1 MDKISAEAYVKAL
14 KEARDKGKLNIDPI
28 LTKRVRDIASKLIA
42 QTGTFRDDALKWKW
56 QVNVVDEAT
65 VNKEAYENSKN
76 KLTENLKN
84 HLWDSSREETLQMID
99 DFMSRVHNEN
109 YSIAT
114 TNLISRIVDNIKEL
128 VIERYEAK
136 DDSKFY
142 AREFDALEAKLA
154 TIKNKRSK
162 EYLET
167 YKETAVQGDRMWK
180 YLAVM
185 LKTTSRIDKLAEAL
199 ADFTEE
205 ARIG

>member
-1 MDKISAEAYVKAL
+1 ML
-14 KEARDKGKLNIDPI
+14 KLMNGVDL
-28 LTKRVRDIASKLIA
+28 
-42 QTGTFRDDALKWKW
+42 LK
-56 QVNVVDEAT
+56 QDHT
-65 VNKEAYENSKN
+65 
-76 KLTENLKN
+76 
-84 HLWDSSREETLQMID
+84 H
-99 DFMSRVHNEN
+99 
-109 YSIAT
+109 
-114 TNLISRIVDNIKEL
+114 SRIADNIKEL
-128 VIERYEAK
+128 VIERYQASESSA
-136 DDSKFY
+136 FF
-142 AREFDALEAKLA
+142 AREYDELEAKLA

>member
-1 MDKISAEAYVKAL
+1 M
-14 KEARDKGKLNIDPI
+14 R
-28 LTKRVRDIASKLIA
+28 LI
-42 QTGTFRDDALKWKW
+42 
-56 QVNVVDEAT
+56 
-65 VNKEAYENSKN
+65 
-76 KLTENLKN
+76 
-84 HLWDSSREETLQMID
+84 WDSSREETLQMID

-205 ARIG
+205 VRIG

>member
-1 MDKISAEAYVKAL
+1 MKKKITDDKSKVAVTNNTA
-14 KEARDKGKLNIDPI
+14 N
-28 LTKRVRDIASKLIA
+28 TAS
-42 QTGTFRDDALKWKW
+42 
-56 QVNVVDEAT
+56 EAT
-65 VNKEAYENSKN
+65 TNKEAYENSKN

-84 HLWDSSREETLQMID
+84 HLWNSAKEESLQMID
-99 DFMSRVHNEN
+99 DFMDRVHNEN

-128 VIERYEAK
+128 VIERYEA
-136 DDSKFY
+136 SESSAFF
-142 AREFDALEAKLA
+142 AREYDQLETKLA

-167 YKETAVQGDRMWK
+167 YKQAAVQGDRMWK
-180 YLAVM
+180 FLTIM
-185 LKTTSRIDKLAEAL
+185 LNTTSRIDKLANAL

>member
-1 MDKISAEAYVKAL
+1 MKKLLLGLLTSLLLATGCTSVTKTGALGTVKKKTTDDKNKVAEAKS
-14 KEARDKGKLNIDPI
+14 
-28 LTKRVRDIASKLIA
+28 TASETTA
-42 QTGTFRDDALKWKW
+42 
-56 QVNVVDEAT
+56 
-65 VNKEAYENSKN
+65 NKEAYENSKN

-84 HLWDSSREETLQMID
+84 HLWDNSREETLQMID
-99 DFMSRVHNEN
+99 DFMGRVHNEN

-114 TNLISRIVDNIKEL
+114 TNLIQKIVDNIKEL

-142 AREFDALEAKLA
+142 AREFDALEKKLA

-205 ARIG
+205 VRIG

>member
-1 MDKISAEAYVKAL
+1 MKKKNTDDKSKVAVTNNTA
-14 KEARDKGKLNIDPI
+14 N
-28 LTKRVRDIASKLIA
+28 TAS
-42 QTGTFRDDALKWKW
+42 
-56 QVNVVDEAT
+56 EAT
-65 VNKEAYENSKN
+65 TNKEAYENSKN

-84 HLWDSSREETLQMID
+84 HLWDNSREETLQMID
-99 DFMSRVHNEN
+99 DFMGRVHNEN

-114 TNLISRIVDNIKEL
+114 TNLISKIVDNIKEL
-128 VIERYEAK
+128 VIERYEAIE
-136 DDSKFY
+136 DSRFY
-142 AREFDALEAKLA
+142 AREFDALEKKLA

-180 YLAVM
+180 YLLIM

>member
-1 MDKISAEAYVKAL
+1 MKKKITDDKSKVAVTNNTA
-14 KEARDKGKLNIDPI
+14 N
-28 LTKRVRDIASKLIA
+28 TAS
-42 QTGTFRDDALKWKW
+42 
-56 QVNVVDEAT
+56 EAT
-65 VNKEAYENSKN
+65 TNKEAYENSKN

-84 HLWDSSREETLQMID
+84 HLWDNSREETLQMID

-114 TNLISRIVDNIKEL
+114 TNLISKIVDNIKEL
-128 VIERYEAK
+128 VIERYEAIE
-136 DDSKFY
+136 DSRFY
-142 AREFDALEAKLA
+142 AREFDALEKKLA

-205 ARIG
+205 VRIG

>member
-1 MDKISAEAYVKAL
+1 MKKKTTEEKKKVAVINNTA
-14 KEARDKGKLNIDPI
+14 N
-28 LTKRVRDIASKLIA
+28 TAS
-42 QTGTFRDDALKWKW
+42 
-56 QVNVVDEAT
+56 EAT
-65 VNKEAYENSKN
+65 TNKEAYENSKN

-84 HLWDSSREETLQMID
+84 HLWDNSREETLQMID
-99 DFMSRVHNEN
+99 DFMGRVHNEN

-114 TNLISRIVDNIKEL
+114 TNLISKIVDNIKEL
-128 VIERYEAK
+128 VIERYEAIE
-136 DDSKFY
+136 DSRFY
-142 AREFDALEAKLA
+142 AREFDALEKKLA

-205 ARIG
+205 VRIG